1 MYALQQETEVSLGCR
16 LNIQTYRYVAIA
28 ISRKYLKTRS
38 AFIGNDGDGG
48 SEKDEPGSLDTI
60 YEEQVGHTAWTGET
74 VYARLIGELAGTT
87 ASKRQQFQR
96 LSVEWHAFL
105 GFYLHSTRSTPS
117 RA

>member
-1 MYALQQETEVSLGCR
+1 MEVGLGCR
-16 LNIQTYRYVAIA
+16 LNIQTYRYIAIA

-60 YEEQVGHTAWTGET
+60 YEEQAGHTAWTGKT
-74 VYARLIGELAGTT
+74 VYARLIGELTRTT
-87 ASKRQQFQR
+87 ASKRQRFQR

-105 GFYLHSTRSTPS
+105 GFHPRSTGSTPS
-117 RA
+117 RV